1 MRTFHDLGWCVS
13 WAAVLG
19 LAAGAYALKALG
31 VFGLSRAR
39 LTGWTLWI
47 VQLLPAALLSALIAL
62 QLFGEGSVELMAT
75 RVAGVAVGAVAVWRQ
90 APLVV
95 VIVAA
100 AGVTAAL
107 RAVT

>member
-1 MRTFHDLGWCVS
+1 VNWG
-13 WAAVLG
+13 AILG
-19 LAAGAYALKALG
+19 LGAGAYALKALG

-47 VQLLPAALLSALIAL
+47 VQLLPASLLAALIAL
-62 QLFGEGSVELMAT
+62 QLFETGSAEVVAT
-75 RVAGVAVGAVAVWRQ
+75 RVAGVAVGAVAVWRK

-100 AGVTAAL
+100 AAVTAAL
-107 RAVT
+107 RALT

>member
-1 MRTFHDLGWCVS
+1 MS
-13 WAAVLG
+13 WPAVLG
-19 LAAGAYALKALG
+19 LAAGAYALKAFG
-31 VFGLSRAR
+31 VFGLSRAQ

-47 VQLLPAALLSALIAL
+47 VQLLPAALLAALIAL
-62 QLFGEGSVELMAT
+62 QLFETGSASVVAT
-75 RVAGVAVGAVAVWRQ
+75 RVAGVSVGAVAVWRK

-107 RAVT
+107 RALI

>member
-1 MRTFHDLGWCVS
+1 MS
-13 WAAVLG
+13 WPAVLG
-19 LAAGAYALKALG
+19 LAAGAYALKAFG
-31 VFGLSRAR
+31 VFGLSRAQ

-47 VQLLPAALLSALIAL
+47 VQLLPAALLAALIAL
-62 QLFGEGSVELMAT
+62 QLFETGSASVVAT
-75 RVAGVAVGAVAVWRQ
+75 RVAGVSVGAVAVWRM

-107 RAVT
+107 RALI

>member
-1 MRTFHDLGWCVS
+1 MS

-31 VFGLSRAR
+31 VFGLSRAQ

-47 VQLLPAALLSALIAL
+47 VQLLPAALLAALIGL
-62 QLFGEGSVELMAT
+62 QLFDEGDAGLVAT
-75 RVAGVAVGAVAVWRQ
+75 RVAGVGVGAVAVWRK

-95 VIVAA
+95 VIVLA